1 MKKIFSLV
9 LFLAASISFVYANE
23 KSAESDCFSKVL
35 NKRYSGYVFD
45 PARAIPTDII
55 VNLAEAARLAPS
67 CYNEQPWHFIFV
79 DKMGTPE
86 AYQKTL
92 GCLAEGNQKWAQ
104 NAPLLIVAAAH
115 TKFTKNQAQNRWGS
129 YDTGAA
135 AVTLVLKA
143 ASLGLMAHEMGGFD
157 EERLKQ
163 ELAIPLDYEPYAV
176 IAVGYT
182 DFHPAKIKDR
192 KPLGSNFFWGEW
204 GVGLTVEQSK
214 IVH

>member
-1 MKKIFSLV
+1 MKKILSLV
-9 LFLAASISFVYANE
+9 LLLAMSTSYLCANE
-23 KSAESDCFSKVL
+23 KPSGSECFSKLL

-55 VNLAEAARLAPS
+55 ISLAEAAKLAPS

-79 DKMGTPE
+79 DKTGTPE

-104 NAPLLIVAAAH
+104 NAPLLIVVAAH
-115 TKFTKNQAQNRWGS
+115 TKFTKNQEQNRWGP

-135 AVTLVLKA
+135 AIALVLKA
-143 ASLGLMAHEMGGFD
+143 ASVGLMAHEMGGFD

-182 DFHPAKIKDR
+182 DFYPTKIKER

-204 GVGLTVEQSK
+204 GVGLTAEQSK
-214 IVH
+214 IAH